1 MLSQQQ
7 KRKADMAFQNLEVS
21 VEDIEGIRQRLAEY
35 ARICQVIGLGGLS
48 DRFQTI
54 SDRLG
59 PISLTLESSILSLR
73 QIKVDKD
80 RIFKDVKH
88 YDR

>member
-7 KRKADMAFQNLEVS
+7 KRKADIAFQNLEVS
-21 VEDIEGIRQRLAEY
+21 IEDIEGIRQKLAEY
-35 ARICQVIGLGGLS
+35 ARVCQVIGLASLS

-59 PISLTLESSILSLR
+59 SICLTLESATLSLR